1 MGDNGST
8 KKFNWGKE
16 LLQIAVF
23 ILAFT
28 MAYSYFG
35 PPSITDI
42 PVYHA
47 GSLTIPL
54 ERIKTGFD
62 DQNRVNLLL
71 EPDGSVTSIKKIT
84 ELGKEADL
92 IAVADYNLIT
102 SMMFPN
108 YTDWYIIFAR
118 NEMTITYT
126 NDSKYANN
134 ITSDNWYEI
143 LAQPDVK
150 WGFADPNQD
159 PAGYRSLMMIQLAE
173 LTHNNSTIFESLVSE
188 NSAITSVYEN
198 GTYSIFAAL
207 EDFAPNTDKITIR
220 AKSVDLVSMLQSGGL
235 DYAFEY
241 TSIAKQH
248 NLNYLNLSASE
259 NLGDITYADQYSKV
273 KVVRID
279 DNSTGTPIVYGLTIP
294 NNAPNNDLAEKL
306 VQYILSEDGQQIFTA
321 KGQPPIVP
329 ALTNDIEKV
338 PESLR
343 SLVEGLE

>member
-8 KKFNWGKE
+8 RKFNWGKE

-23 ILAFT
+23 ILVFS

-35 PPSITDI
+35 SPSITDI
-42 PVYHA
+42 SVYHA

-54 ERIKTGFD
+54 EKIKVGFD

-71 EPDGSVTSIKKIT
+71 EPDGSVTSVKKIT

-92 IAVADYNLIT
+92 IAVADYNLIS
-102 SMMFPN
+102 SMLFPN

-118 NEMTITYT
+118 NEMTLTYT
-126 NDSKYANN
+126 NDSRYASN
-134 ITSDNWYEI
+134 ITSENWYEI
-143 LAQPDVK
+143 LAKPDVK

-159 PAGYRSLMMIQLAE
+159 PAGYRSLMVIQLAE
-173 LTHNNSTIFESLVSE
+173 LTYNDSTIFENLVSA
-188 NSAITSVYEN
+188 NSAITSIYEN
-198 GTYSIFAAL
+198 GEYSIIAYL
-207 EDFAPNTDKITIR
+207 EDFAPNTEKLAIR

-248 NLNYLNLSASE
+248 SLNYLNLSASE
-259 NLGDITYADQYSKV
+259 NLGDIAYADQYSKV

-279 DNSTGTPIVYGLTIP
+279 GNSTGSPIVYGLTIP
-294 NNAPNNDLAEKL
+294 NNAPQKDLAEKL
-306 VQYILSEDGQQIFTA
+306 VEYILSEEGQQIFLA

-329 ALTNDIEKV
+329 ALTNDIDRI

-343 SLVEGLE
+343 SLVEGME